1 MITASTYTAKGFA
14 HHQMQPATRQN
25 PRYVSREAIEAF
37 ETSTPALK
45 GISSEMIAR
54 GIWVVIDDSDAKSET
69 ASARGGAIASDE
81 RGTFYASGIYA
92 GRIY

>member
-1 MITASTYTAKGFA
+1 
-14 HHQMQPATRQN
+14 MQPATKGN
-25 PRYVSREAIEAF
+25 PRLVTREAIEAF

-69 ASARGGAIASDE
+69 ASARGGAIASDKQQHGVATNVYGSIFA
-81 RGTFYASGIYA
+81 R
-92 GRIY
+92 

>member
-1 MITASTYTAKGFA
+1 
-14 HHQMQPATRQN
+14 MQPATRQN

-54 GIWVVIDDSDAKSET
+54 GIWVVIDDRKDKGT
-69 ASARGGAIASDE
+69 TSARGRALASDKQQHGVATNVYGSIFA
-81 RGTFYASGIYA
+81 R
-92 GRIY
+92 

>member
-1 MITASTYTAKGFA
+1 MTRV
-14 HHQMQPATRQN
+14 QPATRGN
-25 PRYVSREAIEAF
+25 PRLVTREAIEAF

-45 GISSEMIAR
+45 GVSSEMIAR

-81 RGTFYASGIYA
+81 RGMFYASKSYA
-92 GRIY
+92 